1 MAYMIWVTGACN
13 LKCKD
18 KKIQVNTLEII
29 QTVLHPTFQLAVR
42 DNIIR
47 NNPSDGVMAQ
57 IKKLPGRNHGI
68 RHALTLEQQR
78 AFIRY
83 VEENEKFES
92 WVTLFKFLL
101 GTGCR
106 IGEAVG
112 IRWEDIDFKKRI
124 ISINHSLVYYSS
136 ITFYGGF
143 FDWYDCYLSTSIRA

>member
-1 MAYMIWVTGACN
+1 
-13 LKCKD
+13 
-18 KKIQVNTLEII
+18 
-29 QTVLHPTFQLAVR
+29 
-42 DNIIR
+42 
-47 NNPSDGVMAQ
+47 MAQ
-57 IKKLPGRNHGI
+57 IKKLPGRNHGV

-83 VEENEKFES
+83 VEDNEKFEN

-124 ISINHSLVYYSS
+124 ISINHSLVYYSREYKEHSTCSFS
-136 ITFYGGF
+136 ISLPKTEAG
-143 FDWYDCYLSTSIRA
+143 IRIIPMMDTVYEALKKEYAFQERKLD